1 MTLTAEQIRQS
12 AQYFVRARQEHQLIH
27 DLPAE
32 LVPRTEDE
40 GYAVQDAV
48 LTWHKENENDEIGGY
63 KAGMVSYRNREIMG
77 GVAVRGFDSPSF
89 AGIRKSTI
97 FHDQVVVK
105 QAEFCPAPEKI
116 HEPFAYAVGP
126 RVESEF
132 AVHIGEDMPADGAP
146 YSQDSVRE
154 FVAECMAGIE
164 LVDCRIECFDYGT
177 PVGALGIADYGANWG
192 AVFGG
197 GRTDWQHLDL
207 AALRTRITV
216 NGKEID
222 TGTGADLASRP
233 PGHPFEILAW
243 MANHLAEFGGR
254 ETLPH
259 HIRKGDLLLLGSAT
273 VSHHGW
279 KPPVDVVC
287 EWEELGE
294 ARARWE

>member
-1 MTLTAEQIRQS
+1 MTFSVEQSRQAAE
-12 AQYFVRARQEHQLIH
+12 YFIRARHDHKLIR
-27 DLPAE
+27 DLPAD
-32 LVPRTEDE
+32 LAPRTEDE

-63 KAGMVSYRNREIMG
+63 KAGIVSSRNRESVG
-77 GVAVRGFDSPSF
+77 GVEGIGYDNPCF

-97 FHDQVVVK
+97 YRDQAIIK
-105 QAEFCPAPEKI
+105 QAEFCAASEKPAKGIPVC
-116 HEPFAYAVGP
+116 AGP

-132 AVHIGEDMPADGAP
+132 AVRIGEDMPAASAP
-146 YSQDSVRE
+146 YTQDSVRE

-164 LVDCRIECFDYGT
+164 LVDCRMEYFDYGK
-177 PVGALGIADYGANWG
+177 PAGALMIADYGSNWG
-192 AVFGG
+192 AVCGS

-207 AALRTRITV
+207 AALRTKISA

-222 TGTGADLASRP
+222 TGTGADLGLDP

-243 MANHLAEFGGR
+243 MANHLAKFGGR
-254 ETLPH
+254 ETIPNHL
-259 HIRKGDLLLLGSAT
+259 RKDDMLILGSAT
-273 VSHHGW
+273 GSHYGW
-279 KPPVDVVC
+279 EPPIDILC

>member
-1 MTLTAEQIRQS
+1 MTLTAEQAKQS
-12 AQYFVRARQEHQLIH
+12 AEYFVRARHDHKLIR
-27 DLPAE
+27 DLPAD

-48 LTWHKENENDEIGGY
+48 LTWHQENENDEVGGY
-63 KAGMVSYRNREIMG
+63 KAGLVSYRNREILG
-77 GVAVRGFDSPSF
+77 GSEVIGYDNPCF

-97 FHDQVVVK
+97 YRNLCVMK
-105 QAEFCPAPEKI
+105 QAEFCAAPEQPR
-116 HEPFAYAVGP
+116 EPIPIALGP

-132 AVHIGEDMPADGAP
+132 AVRIGEDMPAASAP
-146 YSQDSVRE
+146 YTPDSVRE

-164 LVDCRIECFDYGT
+164 LVDCRMEYFDYGT
-177 PVGALGIADYGANWG
+177 PNGALMIADYGSNWG

-207 AALRTRITV
+207 AALRTKISA

-222 TGTGADLASRP
+222 TGTGADLAVHP

-243 MANHLAEFGGR
+243 MANHLAKFGGR
-254 ETLPH
+254 ETLPNH
-259 HIRKGDLLLLGSAT
+259 LRKGDMLILGSAT
-273 VSHHGW
+273 VSYYGW
-279 KPPVDVVC
+279 EPPIDIVC